1 MKKGLVYKIQ
11 VKSISVLS
19 IFLIVLGNILSIS
32 GIQFL
37 KENRI
42 ETLDKQIYPI
52 TIEASNYLRAQQN
65 SSFNS
70 LQNILNA
77 VGTSSKASIMITD
90 NLGYTYAVSNEEE
103 NESKSKL
110 LGKIITDEEREILI
124 NGEAV
129 KKADN
134 EKFIYMKPVFQ
145 GDYFGGVIITEIP
158 EAEINSGII
167 KLITIIWGG
176 IFLAIIFTSI
186 GINHFIKNIVVK
198 PINEISKVAKNIS
211 IGEIS
216 RIETIHSDDEIGE
229 LTKSFNIIADF
240 LSKSEIKRKN
250 FISNISHELRSP
262 ITSIRGF
269 IAGIL
274 DGIIPIDKEKYYLSI
289 VYDEV
294 KRISRLVDDLLDIS
308 TLDDSNYILKK
319 SEIDINGLIEICL
332 VNKEAQIAERDLKV
346 EVILNENH
354 QFVYADRDRMIQV
367 LTNLIDNAI
376 KYSYSGEIIRIE
388 TSVKGKKV
396 YVSIKNK
403 GKGISEEELVRI
415 WDRFYKSDS
424 SRTNKE
430 STGLGL
436 SIVRTILSRHGEDI
450 WVNSKDGETEFIFT
464 LSKA

>member
-1 MKKGLVYKIQ
+1 
-11 VKSISVLS
+11 
-19 IFLIVLGNILSIS
+19 
-32 GIQFL
+32 
-37 KENRI
+37 
-42 ETLDKQIYPI
+42 
-52 TIEASNYLRAQQN
+52 
-65 SSFNS
+65 
-70 LQNILNA
+70 
-77 VGTSSKASIMITD
+77 
-90 NLGYTYAVSNEEE
+90 
-103 NESKSKL
+103 
-110 LGKIITDEEREILI
+110 
-124 NGEAV
+124 
-129 KKADN
+129 
-134 EKFIYMKPVFQ
+134 
-145 GDYFGGVIITEIP
+145 
-158 EAEINSGII
+158 
-167 KLITIIWGG
+167 
-176 IFLAIIFTSI
+176 
-186 GINHFIKNIVVK
+186 
-198 PINEISKVAKNIS
+198 
-211 IGEIS
+211 
-216 RIETIHSDDEIGE
+216 
-229 LTKSFNIIADF
+229 
-240 LSKSEIKRKN
+240 
-250 FISNISHELRSP
+250 ELRSP